1 MRHVLICGARVLDT
15 VRLSDLPLAAVSA
28 ADAGLRLSD
37 LPKRARAVVLAVEAR
52 HAHDTIAR
60 RLADLGF
67 VAGEPLQLLGH
78 APFGRDPLL
87 VRIGN
92 TRFALRRDE
101 AARVR
106 VRRMQTTP

>member
-1 MRHVLICGARVLDT
+1 MFDPS
-15 VRLSDLPLAAVSA
+15 RLSDAPPAAVPA
-28 ADAGLRLSD
+28 ADDGLRLSD
-37 LPKRARAVVLAVEAR
+37 LPRRAHAVVLAVDAVR
-52 HAHDTIAR
+52 ADDTIAR

-67 VAGEPLQLLGH
+67 VPGEPLQLLSH

-106 VRRMQTTP
+106 VRRVETVRPERAA